1 MRSPFD
7 LRKMSMAVFQVV
19 VLIRSE
25 EGNRGVIQL
34 IAVQVPAD
42 AIQHMRQ
49 VTRVL
54 GVGDQV
60 VRVELAGW
68 RNASVNLRSNNS
80 RSVSRFAAR

>member
-49 VTRVL
+49 VTLVL
-54 GVGDQV
+54 GVADQV
-60 VRVELAGW
+60 GRVQLAGW
-68 RNASVNLRSNNS
+68 RNASVILRSNNS